1 MIRLEYE
8 KNKKGIVYTIE
19 ECEEEMAQIKKEGGE
34 IHCKLDIETRKK
46 LDYIMRRNNW
56 NTTEAI
62 EYIISAYYYAV
73 KHDTE

>member
-1 MIRLEYE
+1 
-8 KNKKGIVYTIE
+8 
-19 ECEEEMAQIKKEGGE
+19 MAQIKKEGGE